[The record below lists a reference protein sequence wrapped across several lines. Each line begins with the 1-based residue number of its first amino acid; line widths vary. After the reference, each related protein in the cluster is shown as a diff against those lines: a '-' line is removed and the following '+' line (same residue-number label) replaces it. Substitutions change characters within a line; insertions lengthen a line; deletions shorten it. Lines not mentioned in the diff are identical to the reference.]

1 MKLKCRYLEPGTL
14 AIGFTDGKVYETV
27 PWHNEANSAMRCVRD
42 DYGNQRFVFPDERS
56 VAFCEELP
64 AARYAVA
71 RRAGAITFVDVEV
84 PAHAAR

>member
-1 MKLKCRYLEPGTL
+1 MKLKCRYLEPGTK
-14 AIGFTDGKVYETV
+14 AVGFTDGKVYETV
-27 PWHNEANSAMRCVRD
+27 PWANEERSALRCVLD
-42 DYGNQRFVFPDERS
+42 DHGNQRFVFPDERS

-71 RRAGAITFVDVEV
+71 KRAGAITFVAIEV